1 MELFQEGENIILRSV
16 AKPVGPELFGTD
28 KLRNMI
34 LEMKET
40 LSKESD
46 GVALAAPQVGI
57 DLRMFV
63 VASNL
68 ASVSNL
74 APTVYINPRFEKLS
88 KEKVYMEEGCLS
100 VRWLYGEV
108 KRHTKVTMVAQDI
121 DGKIFKR
128 GAGGLL
134 AHIYQ
139 HECEHLDGVLFID
152 NAKHL
157 VRLDDDVIDKM
168 KSKNSNK
175 E

>member
-1 MELFQEGENIILRSV
+1 
-16 AKPVGPELFGTD
+16 
-28 KLRNMI
+28 
-34 LEMKET
+34 
-40 LSKESD
+40 
-46 GVALAAPQVGI
+46 
-57 DLRMFV
+57 
-63 VASNL
+63 
-68 ASVSNL
+68 
-74 APTVYINPRFEKLS
+74 
-88 KEKVYMEEGCLS
+88 MEEGCLS